1 MQMKIDRIDTLVRG
15 PIAIVRV
22 RTACGIEGIG
32 QTAPYQADLSAQ
44 VLHQMVAP
52 GVLGRDPWDV
62 EVLVDEILRRHYK
75 FTGGF
80 LQRAVAGIDTA
91 LWDVLGQAT
100 GQPVAKLIGG
110 IRRASVPMYGSSMVR
125 DTSPEEEVER
135 LLGAVER
142 YGFEGV
148 KLRVGEVMGGDSDAS
163 PGRTE
168 RLVPAARDVLGDQVA
183 ISADANG
190 GYSPGRAIRI
200 GRLLE
205 ENDYWHFEE
214 PCDFQD
220 LEGTAR
226 VCQALDIPVA
236 GGEQDSSLPQFQ
248 RILNQRVVD
257 IVQPD
262 IGYLG
267 GISRARRVAIMAE
280 AAGIPCTPHCAND
293 SLLQVFTLHLATALP
308 ACTQRQEWSIEHT
321 PWTEGVYGPMLEL
334 ADGEVAAPT
343 SPGWGI
349 ELDPTFMRSATITT
363 SRR

>member
-1 MQMKIDRIDTLVRG
+1 MKIDRIDTLVRG

-32 QTAPYQADLSAQ
+32 QTAPYQADISAH

-52 GVLGRDPWDV
+52 WVLGRDPWDV
-62 EVLVDEILRRHYK
+62 EALVDEILRRHYK
-75 FTGGF
+75 FSGGF

-91 LWDVLGQAT
+91 LWDVLGRAT

-110 IRRASVPMYGSSMVR
+110 IRRASVPMYGSSMTR
-125 DTSPEEEVER
+125 DTSPDEEAER
-135 LLGAVER
+135 LLGAVEK
-142 YGFEGV
+142 YGFGGV
-148 KLRVGEVMGGDSDAS
+148 KLRVGEVMGNDGDAS

-168 RLVPAARDVLGDQVA
+168 RLIAAAREGLGDQIA

-190 GYSPGRAIRI
+190 GYSSGRAIRI

-205 ENDYWHFEE
+205 EYDYWHFEE

-226 VCQALDIPVA
+226 VRHALDIPIA
-236 GGEQDSSLPQFQ
+236 GGEQDSSLQQFQ
-248 RILNQRVVD
+248 RTLNQRVVD

-267 GISRARRVAIMAE
+267 GIARARRVAIMAE

-308 ACTQRQEWSIEHT
+308 ACTQRQEWSVETT
-321 PWTEGVYGPMLEL
+321 PWTEGVYAPVLTL

-343 SPGWGI
+343 APGWGV
-349 ELDPTFMRSATITT
+349 ELDPSFVQSATIVT
-363 SRR
+363 SRG